1 MIKQKNNSSLQKITI
16 YVPKQL
22 LTDAQKIADENITE
36 TVKNGLQ
43 LLIAAKASENLR
55 KMRGKIKFSIDIQEL
70 REDK

>member
-22 LTDAQKIADENITE
+22 LTDAQKIANENITE